1 VGVPTIPK
9 EAETFLQCSSD
20 RITYERFI
28 ENKRDITSPRFF
40 SVSSDE
46 FFHGPEDFTEEF

>member
-1 VGVPTIPK
+1 VGVPAIPK

-28 ENKRDITSPRFF
+28 ENKRDITSPGF
-40 SVSSDE
+40 SQVSGDE
-46 FFHGPEDFTEEF
+46 FFHGPENFTEEF